1 MMQKVLTTEI
11 KDTINIAK
19 NILVIKQLY
28 IRI

>member
-1 MMQKVLTTEI
+1 MQKVLTTEI

>member
-1 MMQKVLTTEI
+1 MQKVLTTEI
-11 KDTINIAK
+11 KDTITIAK